1 MRSFSRT
8 LPLAEDRL
16 EDAEAA
22 LDRSRQ
28 LGAALAWGWHDA
40 LSHTLRMWIALR
52 RGQLDEAEREGRAAL
67 SLSFQAEYAV
77 PTALGTVAGL
87 AQVALARGSSSAR
100 AFWGAVLRHDE
111 RMWGVHATRGA
122 EEMRTE
128 KRPEFLAAFERGLE
142 LELWDAVAV
151 ALAEEV
157 ET

>member
-1 MRSFSRT
+1 M
-8 LPLAEDRL
+8 
-16 EDAEAA
+16 
-22 LDRSRQ
+22 
-28 LGAALAWGWHDA
+28 
-40 LSHTLRMWIALR
+40 
-52 RGQLDEAEREGRAAL
+52 
-67 SLSFQAEYAV
+67 SFQAEYAV

-87 AQVALARGSSSAR
+87 AQVALARGKFER
-100 AFWGAVLRHDE
+100 AGVLWGAVLRHDE